1 MKKILF
7 LLALLFPIAAHAQTA
22 AYSGFCD
29 QGATS
34 AVTSGLSSTN
44 KLQGII
50 PYCTVTVYLTGQL
63 VKATIYKDALNT
75 PQTNPFQAPVNGQI
89 TFFVATGQGYDIV
102 KSGGIY
108 PLVYTTPLTVTDW
121 QPGGGGGTTTNAL
134 TFATGGGVAPNS
146 TFNGSGP
153 VTIDYH
159 SVGAQANLS
168 LLKGT
173 YIDGDLC
180 SYTSS
185 GTLLNCN
192 TTPYSLPSTV
202 VQTNQPNTYDA
213 HLQDFS
219 AASMR
224 LPVTQANNTVV
235 VASQNPGSGYTSNPA
250 IALSGGTCSISPS
263 LTVIGAGSGGN
274 SVYFQLLN
282 QPVCTVLPLVS
293 VTGGGGSSASVTLGF
308 AGTTVGAVS
317 STGAPFPITQ
327 TGSGNSVQ
335 ANQPTIVA
343 PFIENPVLSQ
353 FPGYP
358 SGAGIFDQV
367 CGSNIPI
374 LFNYAPDDLVLESCS
389 GSGYVGF
396 RNGGQ
401 QYDMAAFS
409 NNGNGVFQIFS
420 PFHPG
425 IDLDPTLAGAY
436 GFPSSM
442 GVNYYT
448 NTGGALVLMLT
459 YEGTGYTGVGACT
472 LSGGTL
478 LSGDADTC
486 SASISGGQIIVSLSG
501 SGVYTIPPAL
511 SVAGLVGGVGYTNPV
526 VALNNLNTPGY
537 TLFWTVDGKLH
548 YASGSVTNP
557 GSDLFSIDKNGN
569 LYCAG
574 TGCGGGGSYSYLT
587 CSSEL
592 GAQINAAVT
601 ALGTAGGVIV
611 LPDCSTATWTTTG
624 TLPYLTDSLIGYG
637 PQASSFTCSAGT
649 CLVVAPPEFS
659 LTTGLST
666 GGELAGFSIV
676 GNGASNQVL
685 IHTEDLIGWSLHDIG
700 LDNVGTG
707 GACLWMED
715 VARWTERNWANS
727 VQTGYR
733 CTEGVRMSNNASN
746 SYQPGSF
753 GHNHFWFNGSSFIN
767 QFGMTFKGNML
778 LYDGE
783 LHYNS
788 NLSYGM
794 SLHWQDTATAENE
807 YLDLN
812 YEGNGGSYGYDNEAT
827 VQQSFYGATNNP
839 FGGAVLLNPAMT
851 GAAPI
856 IAGFGLGS
864 VSSINGV
871 GGPVTFTGSGQSC
884 TGSPL
889 ICTFTGGSGGGTT
902 TNALT
907 MNNSGSGASSGTTF
921 NGSAAETISYNTI
934 GAQPLLTNPVTG
946 PGSGATVGHLA
957 VMGNASGTSITDGG
971 AVPSVGTW
979 GALNYPSWSS
989 GTPFVKMTAAGT
1001 FSLDTNI
1008 YTSVKV
1014 NGGTALSTENQV
1026 GLLPYLCADTSG
1038 SGTAQS
1044 CTTTP
1049 SFTPQ
1054 VGNCLVYTTTTPNSG
1069 TSLTLNVDSSGPL
1082 TVQIPSASGW
1092 VGVYAASQIPA
1103 NTPLTICYYEN
1114 VDSVFMWNVQQTG
1127 TVSAGSGGV
1136 PSVNSIT
1143 SAVTIAG
1150 GTGISVGTVGGTV
1163 TITNTGGGG
1172 TSPGVPTVTFLN
1184 GTAGT
1189 LSTGY
1194 TDFSG
1199 TITFT
1204 TGVTNPNNIFSLT
1217 FGGTYST
1224 PLSCGAQVN
1233 DPFAS
1238 SAQRQIYATTN
1249 PASTSVNFV
1258 SYTTNPLTLNA
1269 LDVGNRVSWWCIPT
1283 GVISGGGGGG
1293 LFSGVLSTTP
1303 TQSGTGLTTT
1313 WNSSGSTFSV
1323 ANGTSG
1329 IVLTE
1334 TSNSVTQPEG
1344 QIGAFPSGSGWTRT
1358 ALLSLNPLGSQYT
1371 GVGIVLLSNPTSGG
1385 LEILKAQNNQYISL
1399 LGCSSFSVSSCTT
1412 LARYNSNAVV
1422 SPFWWFRVQL
1432 ASGTLYYSISVDG
1445 NAFVP
1450 FYSEPL
1456 ASGYLSSG
1464 GYNYLGV
1471 ELTAYDAPSATTL
1484 LSWQ

>member
-1 MKKILF
+1 
-7 LLALLFPIAAHAQTA
+7 
-22 AYSGFCD
+22 
-29 QGATS
+29 
-34 AVTSGLSSTN
+34 
-44 KLQGII
+44 
-50 PYCTVTVYLTGQL
+50 
-63 VKATIYKDALNT
+63 
-75 PQTNPFQAPVNGQI
+75 
-89 TFFVATGQGYDIV
+89 
-102 KSGGIY
+102 
-108 PLVYTTPLTVTDW
+108 
-121 QPGGGGGTTTNAL
+121 
-134 TFATGGGVAPNS
+134 
-146 TFNGSGP
+146 
-153 VTIDYH
+153 
-159 SVGAQANLS
+159 
-168 LLKGT
+168 
-173 YIDGDLC
+173 
-180 SYTSS
+180 
-185 GTLLNCN
+185 
-192 TTPYSLPSTV
+192 
-202 VQTNQPNTYDA
+202 
-213 HLQDFS
+213 
-219 AASMR
+219 
-224 LPVTQANNTVV
+224 
-235 VASQNPGSGYTSNPA
+235 
-250 IALSGGTCSISPS
+250 
-263 LTVIGAGSGGN
+263 
-274 SVYFQLLN
+274 
-282 QPVCTVLPLVS
+282 
-293 VTGGGGSSASVTLGF
+293 
-308 AGTTVGAVS
+308 
-317 STGAPFPITQ
+317 
-327 TGSGNSVQ
+327 
-335 ANQPTIVA
+335 
-343 PFIENPVLSQ
+343 
-353 FPGYP
+353 
-358 SGAGIFDQV
+358 
-367 CGSNIPI
+367 
-374 LFNYAPDDLVLESCS
+374 
-389 GSGYVGF
+389 
-396 RNGGQ
+396 
-401 QYDMAAFS
+401 
-409 NNGNGVFQIFS
+409 
-420 PFHPG
+420 
-425 IDLDPTLAGAY
+425 
-436 GFPSSM
+436 
-442 GVNYYT
+442 
-448 NTGGALVLMLT
+448 
-459 YEGTGYTGVGACT
+459 
-472 LSGGTL
+472 
-478 LSGDADTC
+478 
-486 SASISGGQIIVSLSG
+486 
-501 SGVYTIPPAL
+501 
-511 SVAGLVGGVGYTNPV
+511 
-526 VALNNLNTPGY
+526 
-537 TLFWTVDGKLH
+537 
-548 YASGSVTNP
+548 
-557 GSDLFSIDKNGN
+557 
-569 LYCAG
+569 
-574 TGCGGGGSYSYLT
+574 
-587 CSSEL
+587 
-592 GAQINAAVT
+592 
-601 ALGTAGGVIV
+601 
-611 LPDCSTATWTTTG
+611 
-624 TLPYLTDSLIGYG
+624 
-637 PQASSFTCSAGT
+637 
-649 CLVVAPPEFS
+649 
-659 LTTGLST
+659 
-666 GGELAGFSIV
+666 
-676 GNGASNQVL
+676 
-685 IHTEDLIGWSLHDIG
+685 
-700 LDNVGTG
+700 
-707 GACLWMED
+707 
-715 VARWTERNWANS
+715 
-727 VQTGYR
+727 
-733 CTEGVRMSNNASN
+733 
-746 SYQPGSF
+746 
-753 GHNHFWFNGSSFIN
+753 
-767 QFGMTFKGNML
+767 
-778 LYDGE
+778 
-783 LHYNS
+783 
-788 NLSYGM
+788 
-794 SLHWQDTATAENE
+794 
-807 YLDLN
+807 
-812 YEGNGGSYGYDNEAT
+812 
-827 VQQSFYGATNNP
+827 
-839 FGGAVLLNPAMT
+839 
-851 GAAPI
+851 
-856 IAGFGLGS
+856 
-864 VSSINGV
+864 
-871 GGPVTFTGSGQSC
+871 
-884 TGSPL
+884 
-889 ICTFTGGSGGGTT
+889 
-902 TNALT
+902 

-1385 LEILKAQNNQYISL
+1385 LEILKASNNQYITL
-1399 LGCSSFSVSSCTT
+1399 LGCSSFSFSSCTT
-1412 LARYNSNAVV
+1412 LATYNSNAVV